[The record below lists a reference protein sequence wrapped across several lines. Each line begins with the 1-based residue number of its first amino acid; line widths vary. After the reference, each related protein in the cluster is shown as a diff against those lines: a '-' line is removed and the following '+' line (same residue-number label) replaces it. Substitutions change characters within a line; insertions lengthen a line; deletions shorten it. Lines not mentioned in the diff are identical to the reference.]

1 MNRKVLRPR
10 PDSAHWLHKNCGS
23 RTGFFN
29 SFARNH
35 VYRSDQQSLKNRSM
49 RKSRIDSEFALIA
62 VIFIDYKNRLGFFDV
77 YNWLLIAAI
86 ISPVPIMCIY
96 LVGFRSD
103 FHSWKPGQKPT
114 VHSRCTTSTV
124 KATVFTRYLNEIQTC
139 GDHVHEQIVRKPNVP
154 RE

>member
-96 LVGFRSD
+96 LMYYQHSQGNSIHPLFKRNPDLWGPRSRANR
-103 FHSWKPGQKPT
+103 T
-114 VHSRCTTSTV
+114 EAER
-124 KATVFTRYLNEIQTC
+124 AERMI
-139 GDHVHEQIVRKPNVP
+139 RKWW
-154 RE
+154 